1 MSDRVNSSELS
12 ETAEFRSP
20 AKATTTTTQ
29 KLFVKNKRHDK
40 YCKSIHFPK
49 IVSFHIV
56 LPIHPPI
63 TERGGR
69 ESEFDSRHT
78 DTFL

>member
-12 ETAEFRSP
+12 ETVKLRSP
-20 AKATTTTTQ
+20 AKSTTTTTQ

-56 LPIHPPI
+56 LTIHPPI
-63 TERGGR
+63 TERGR